1 MFNGELGLQ
10 FTLQVASHYTTSE
23 LVELAELGAQS
34 GFHEVWLSD
43 ALRYRNILV
52 VAAAIKIGTAIL
64 VPYVR
69 NPIDVADS
77 LLALSLSLP
86 EAGRSV
92 S

>member
-10 FTLQVASHYTTSE
+10 FALQVASHYTTSE

-43 ALRYRNILV
+43 ALRYRNIVGWRRRSPRAVFL
-52 VAAAIKIGTAIL
+52 
-64 VPYVR
+64 
-69 NPIDVADS
+69 NSIDVADS